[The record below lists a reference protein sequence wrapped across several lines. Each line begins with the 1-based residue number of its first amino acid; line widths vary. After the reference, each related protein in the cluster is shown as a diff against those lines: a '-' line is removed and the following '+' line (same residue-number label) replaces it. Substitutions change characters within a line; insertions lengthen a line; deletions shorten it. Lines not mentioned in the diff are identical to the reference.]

1 MSVTTEDISETEEF
15 NTEIATED
23 TKDTVGEISSG
34 SIGTEDTSI
43 TTEEINT
50 EILAPLVEKGEITEE
65 KKLNYIMAYI
75 ETQTQDGMDKTK
87 KEEKN
92 KKRQQRR

>member
-1 MSVTTEDISETEEF
+1 MNITTEGISETEEF

-75 ETQTQDGMDKTK
+75 ETQTK